1 MSQSSHRVRTKEMAE
16 GGGPPVFMVDTY
28 GARAPPVPKRERA
41 QRSCGVAQVLLFIL
55 VTLALCGLVVEA
67 FFIYS
72 LHQSKY
78 QDSCAMSSKQVAD
91 EDVFSATKPRL
102 NALLHQKPAA
112 HLAGG
117 PEAHQDQHVMGWN
130 VNGEPLLHEIDYENK
145 RLVIQK
151 EGYYFIYSKVFF
163 TDSDTFY
170 HSVQKHTVRYA
181 EHSISLLLSRNYS
194 PPSNKYYRQN
204 SFLGG
209 VFYLEKHDALFVNVT
224 NTQKVVVYQAMEN
237 VFGAFML

>member
-1 MSQSSHRVRTKEMAE
+1 MAE

-78 QDSCAMSSKQVAD
+78 VSIIDSQK
-91 EDVFSATKPRL
+91 THL
-102 NALLHQKPAA
+102 IHQTIFIQNEKKKKSTHSFAFWVCVP
-112 HLAGG
+112 GG